1 MRVERLYGRAK
12 KSKLIGFFWSRAL
25 PMMMSSQLIRLKKPL
40 PPSGEA
46 ISENEN
52 NGLLTVTLPLGN

>member
-40 PPSGEA
+40 PPSGDA

-52 NGLLTVTLPLGN
+52 NGLLK